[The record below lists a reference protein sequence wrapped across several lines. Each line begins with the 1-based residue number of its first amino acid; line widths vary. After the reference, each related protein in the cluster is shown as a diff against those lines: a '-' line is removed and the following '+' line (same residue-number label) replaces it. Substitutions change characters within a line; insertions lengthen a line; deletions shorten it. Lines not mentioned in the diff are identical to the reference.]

1 MISKHAEGLALRNIK
16 MDLILLYNAS
26 NPRYLLKGVLVWHN
40 GLSPRLIW
48 LGNYTRISVLSCFR
62 HQVVIEYIE
71 RAWCQNIPLQH
82 TGSNLEWARDVSIH
96 NDSTLEFIVEYT
108 YGIDYDFWNSIVRVV
123 YQTLKTR
130 FSSNTFL

>member
-1 MISKHAEGLALRNIK
+1 MQKGLQLATLRWLI
-16 MDLILLYNAS
+16 ILLHNAS

-40 GLSPRLIW
+40 GLSPRLTW
-48 LGNYTRISVLSCFR
+48 LGNYTRISVLISCFR

-96 NDSTLEFIVEYT
+96 HGSSLGFIVVYT
-108 YGIDYDFWNSIVRVV
+108 DGIDYDFWNSIGLVRVV

-130 FSSNTFL
+130 LLNDTFP